1 MIRITNLRCV
11 QYSGGFWMEQ
21 FSLELE
27 RFSAREK
34 FKLLI
39 KELSRMPLVL
49 CRSGKYFLKN
59 KMYGRIEQGKK
70 KLAK

>member
-1 MIRITNLRCV
+1 
-11 QYSGGFWMEQ
+11 MEQ
-21 FSLELE
+21 FSLKLE